1 MKADALLVKLN
12 SCSTNIIFIAM
23 HLQIKLPKTLGKEK
37 KIRYIP
43 VSVLPD

>member
-1 MKADALLVKLN
+1 MKVVALLVKLN

-23 HLQIKLPKTLGKEK
+23 PRQIKLLKTLGKEK
-37 KIRYIP
+37 KIRYIR